1 LITKFHQA
9 IRHTVIGRSLRVL
22 SPKDRRK
29 LGIVTLVQ
37 VSLAFLDLLGV
48 AAIGLLGALSVS
60 GLQSAAPNE
69 RILSVLKFLHIQNE
83 SFQQQAFVLAI
94 LAGSLLVGR
103 TFLSIFFTR
112 RILFF
117 MTNRGAKISSDLV
130 AKLLGQPLL
139 VVQSRTTQET
149 LFAITSGV
157 QIIVLQVL
165 ASSAVLASDISLLA
179 VMSVGLF
186 VVDPSTA
193 IGTVSVFGLVALF
206 LHKIMHTRAGI
217 LGAELS
223 KLSIISNEKIVE
235 VLSSYRESIVRN
247 RRDFYAREIG
257 KTRVLLA
264 DRQAEA
270 SFMPFIS
277 KYVLESTI
285 VLGALGI
292 GAVQFIFQDTAH
304 AVSTLAV
311 FLAAGT
317 RVAPAVF
324 RVQQGVIQIRQ
335 GFASASPTLELIE
348 TLGDET
354 LIENHIDTVDTIHE
368 GFIPKI
374 TVKNVS
380 LTYPN
385 RHEPAVDQVTLD
397 IEAGILIAFVG
408 PSGAGK
414 TTLIDILLGVL
425 SPDVGTVTISGLAP
439 RDAISKWPGATAYV
453 PQDVLIVSGS
463 IRDNVALG
471 YPPEAATD
479 ALVMSAIGVAQ
490 LQKFVQDSPMGL
502 DSDVGERG
510 FKLSGGQRQRLGIA
524 RAMFTKPQLLVLD
537 EATSSLDAET
547 EASISAAI
555 NGLRG
560 TTTIFMIAHRLSTV
574 RNADLVVYLDAGKV
588 VATGS
593 FEEVRKAVPNFER
606 QAKLMGL

>member
-1 LITKFHQA
+1 MVKLRAIMHQS
-9 IRHTVIGRSLRVL
+9 IIGRSLRVL
-22 SPKDRRK
+22 NRNDRHK
-29 LGIVTLVQ
+29 LGIVTLIQ
-37 VSLAFLDLLGV
+37 VGLSFLDLLGV
-48 AAIGLLGALSVS
+48 AVVGLLGALSVS
-60 GLQSAAPNE
+60 GLQSQPPNN

-83 SFQQQAFVLAI
+83 TFQHQAFLLAI
-94 LAGSLLVGR
+94 LAAILLIGR
-103 TFLSIFFTR
+103 TLLSIFITR
-112 RILFF
+112 RVLFF
-117 MTNRGAKISSDLV
+117 MTNRGSKISSDLV
-130 AKLLGQPLL
+130 ARLLAQPLL

-149 LFAITSGV
+149 LFALTAGV

-165 ASSAVLASDISLLA
+165 ASSVVLASDISLLV
-179 VMSVGLF
+179 VMGIGLLII
-186 VVDPSTA
+186 DSSTA
-193 IGTVSVFGLVALF
+193 IGTISVFGLVALF
-206 LHKIMHTRAGI
+206 LHKTMNARAGI
-217 LGAELS
+217 LGARLS
-223 KLSIISNEKIVE
+223 NLNISSNEKIVE

-257 KTRVLLA
+257 KTRLLVA
-264 DRQAEA
+264 DTQAEI

-292 GAVQFIFQDTAH
+292 GAVQFIFSDTAH

-335 GFASASPTLELIE
+335 GFASASPALELIE
-348 TLGDET
+348 TLGDNV
-354 LIENHIDTVDTIHE
+354 LVENRIDTVDTAHE
-368 GFIPKI
+368 GFIPEI
-374 TVKNVS
+374 AAKNVS

-385 RHEPAVDQVTLD
+385 SYGPAVDHVSLQ
-397 IEAGILIAFVG
+397 IQAGILIAFVG

-414 TTLIDILLGVL
+414 TTLIDIFLGVL
-425 SPDVGTVTISGLAP
+425 TPNVGAVTISGLTP
-439 RDAISKWPGATAYV
+439 KDAISKWPGATAYV
-453 PQDVLIVSGS
+453 PQDVLIVNGS
-463 IRDNVALG
+463 IRENVALG

-479 ALVMSAIGVAQ
+479 ELVLSAIDVAQ

-524 RAMFTKPQLLVLD
+524 RAMFTKPRLLVLD

-560 TTTIFMIAHRLSTV
+560 STTILMIAHRLSTV
-574 RNADLVVYLDAGKV
+574 RNADLVVYLNEGKV
-588 VATGS
+588 LATGT
-593 FEEVRKAVPNFER
+593 FEDVRKAVPNFER
-606 QAKLMGL
+606 QARLMGL

>member
-1 LITKFHQA
+1 MQLGPI
-9 IRHTVIGRSLRVL
+9 IRQSIIGRSLQVL
-22 SPKDRRK
+22 NRNDRRK
-29 LGIVTLVQ
+29 LGIVTLIQ
-37 VSLAFLDLLGV
+37 MSLSLLDLLGV
-48 AAIGLLGALSVS
+48 AVVGLLGALSVS
-60 GLQSAAPNE
+60 GLQNAVPDN
-69 RILSVLKFLHIQNE
+69 RILMVLKFLHIQNE
-83 SFQQQAFVLAI
+83 TFQYQAFILAI
-94 LAGSLLVGR
+94 LAAALLVGR
-103 TFLSIFFTR
+103 TALSIFFTR

-117 MTNRGAKISSDLV
+117 MTNRGAMISSNLV
-130 AKLLGQPLL
+130 ARLLAQTLL

-149 LFAITSGV
+149 LFAITTGV

-165 ASSAVLASDISLLA
+165 ASSVVLASDISLL
-179 VMSVGLF
+179 VVLGVGLF
-186 VVDPSTA
+186 ILDPSTA
-193 IGTVSVFGLVALF
+193 IGTISVFGLVALF
-206 LHKIMHTRAGI
+206 LHKTMHTRAGI
-217 LGAELS
+217 LGTRYSNLNIS
-223 KLSIISNEKIVE
+223 SNEKIVE
-235 VLSSYRESIVRN
+235 VLGSYRESIVRN
-247 RRDFYAREIG
+247 RRDFYAREIR
-257 KTRVLLA
+257 KTRLLLT
-264 DRQAEA
+264 DIQAEM

-292 GAVQFIFQDTAH
+292 GGLQFIFQDSAK
-304 AVSTLAV
+304 AISTLAV

-348 TLGDET
+348 TLSDSK
-354 LIENHIDTVDTIHE
+354 LVENHIDTVDTVHE
-368 GFIPKI
+368 GFIPEI
-374 TVKNVS
+374 AAKNLS

-385 RHEPAVDQVTLD
+385 RHEPTVDQVSLEIPT
-397 IEAGILIAFVG
+397 GILIAFVG

-425 SPDVGTVTISGLAP
+425 TPNTGTVTISGLTP

-463 IRDNVALG
+463 IRENVALG

-479 ALVMSAIGVAQ
+479 ELVMSAIEIAQ
-490 LQKFVQDSPMGL
+490 LQRFILDTPLGVDSQ
-502 DSDVGERG
+502 VGERG
-510 FKLSGGQRQRLGIA
+510 FNLSGGQRQRLGIA
-524 RAMFTKPQLLVLD
+524 RAMFTKPRLLVLD

-547 EASISAAI
+547 EASISTAI

-560 TTTIFMIAHRLSTV
+560 STTILMIAHRLSTV

-588 VATGS
+588 LAAGS
-593 FEEVRKAVPNFER
+593 FEQVRTAVPNFER

>member
-1 LITKFHQA
+1 MKLRA
-9 IRHTVIGRSLRVL
+9 IIRQTIIGRSLGVL
-22 SPKDRRK
+22 NRNDRRK
-29 LGIVTLVQ
+29 LGIVTLIQ
-37 VSLAFLDLLGV
+37 VSLSFLDLLGV
-48 AAIGLLGALSVS
+48 AAVGLLGALSVS
-60 GLQSAAPNE
+60 GLQSAAPNN

-83 SFQQQAFVLAI
+83 TFQHQAFVLAI
-94 LAGSLLVGR
+94 LAASLLIGR
-103 TFLSIFFTR
+103 TLLSIFFTR
-112 RILFF
+112 RVLFF
-117 MTNRGAKISSDLV
+117 MTNRGTKISSDLV
-130 AKLLGQPLL
+130 ARLLAQPLL

-149 LFAITSGV
+149 LFAITTGV

-165 ASSAVLASDISLLA
+165 ASSAVLASDISLLV
-179 VMSVGLF
+179 VMGIGLF
-186 VVDPSTA
+186 VIDPSTA
-193 IGTVSVFGLVALF
+193 IGTISVFGLVALF
-206 LHKIMHTRAGI
+206 LHKTMHKRAGI
-217 LGAELS
+217 LGARLS
-223 KLSIISNEKIVE
+223 NLNISSNEKIVE

-257 KTRVLLA
+257 KTRLLVA
-264 DRQAEA
+264 DTQAEI

-292 GAVQFIFQDTAH
+292 GAVQFIFLDTAH

-348 TLGDET
+348 TLGDDT
-354 LIENHIDTVDTIHE
+354 LVENRIDTVDTAHE
-368 GFIPKI
+368 GFIPEI
-374 TVKNVS
+374 AAKNVS
-380 LTYPN
+380 LTYPKN
-385 RHEPAVDQVTLD
+385 HKPAVDHVSLEIQ
-397 IEAGILIAFVG
+397 AGILIAFVG

-425 SPDVGTVTISGLAP
+425 TPNAGTVTISGLTP
-439 RDAISKWPGATAYV
+439 KDAISKWPGATAYV

-463 IRDNVALG
+463 IRENVALG

-479 ALVMSAIGVAQ
+479 TLVMNAIQVAQ

-524 RAMFTKPQLLVLD
+524 RAMFTKPRLLVLD

-560 TTTIFMIAHRLSTV
+560 STTIFMIAHRLSTV

-588 VATGS
+588 IATGT
-593 FEEVRKAVPNFER
+593 FGEVRKVVPNFEH

>member
-1 LITKFHQA
+1 MVKLRA
-9 IRHTVIGRSLRVL
+9 MIRQTIIGRSLRVL
-22 SPKDRRK
+22 NRNDRRK
-29 LGIVTLVQ
+29 LGIVTLIQ
-37 VSLAFLDLLGV
+37 VSLSFLDLLGV

-60 GLQSAAPNE
+60 GLQSAAPNK

-83 SFQQQAFVLAI
+83 TFQNQAFVLAI
-94 LAGSLLVGR
+94 LAASLLVGR
-103 TFLSIFFTR
+103 TVLSIFFTR

-117 MTNRGAKISSDLV
+117 MTNRGAVISSNLV
-130 AKLLGQPLL
+130 ARLLAQPLL
-139 VVQSRTTQET
+139 VVQTRTTQET
-149 LFAITSGV
+149 LFAITTGV

-165 ASSAVLASDISLLA
+165 TSSAVLTSDISLLT

-186 VVDPSTA
+186 VIDPSTA
-193 IGTVSVFGLVALF
+193 IGTISVFALVALF
-206 LHKIMHTRAGI
+206 LHKSMHTRAGI

-223 KLSIISNEKIVE
+223 NLNISSNEKIVE

-257 KTRVLLA
+257 KTRLVLA
-264 DRQAEA
+264 DTQAEI
-270 SFMPFIS
+270 SFMPYIS

-354 LIENHIDTVDTIHE
+354 LVENHIDTVDTEHE
-368 GFIPKI
+368 GFIPEI
-374 TVKNVS
+374 TAKSVS

-385 RHEPAVDQVTLD
+385 RHEPAVDQVSLD
-397 IEAGILIAFVG
+397 IQAGILIAFVG

-425 SPDVGTVTISGLAP
+425 SPNTGTVAISGLIP

-463 IRDNVALG
+463 IRENVALG

-479 ALVMSAIGVAQ
+479 ELVMSAIEVAQ

-502 DSDVGERG
+502 ESDVGERG

-524 RAMFTKPQLLVLD
+524 RAMFTKPRLLVLD

-547 EASISAAI
+547 EASISTAI

-560 TTTIFMIAHRLSTV
+560 STTIFMIAHRLSTV

-588 VATGS
+588 IATGS

>member
-1 LITKFHQA
+1 MVRFRVM
-9 IRHTVIGRSLRVL
+9 IRQTIIGRSLRVL
-22 SPKDRRK
+22 NSNDRRK
-29 LGIVTLVQ
+29 LGFVTAIQ
-37 VSLAFLDLLGV
+37 VSLSFLDLLGV

-60 GLQSAAPNE
+60 GLQSASPNE

-83 SFQQQAFVLAI
+83 TFQRQVFVLAI
-94 LAGSLLVGR
+94 LATSLLVGR
-103 TFLSIFFTR
+103 TLLSIFFTR

-117 MTNRGAKISSDLV
+117 MTNRGAKISSNLV
-130 AKLLGQPLL
+130 ARLLAEPLL
-139 VVQSRTTQET
+139 VVQSRSTQET
-149 LFAITSGV
+149 LFAITTGV
-157 QIIVLQVL
+157 QIVVLQVL
-165 ASSAVLASDISLLA
+165 ASSSVLASDISLLT
-179 VMSVGLF
+179 VMSIGLF
-186 VVDPSTA
+186 VIDPSTA

-206 LHKIMHTRAGI
+206 LHKSMHTRAGI

-223 KLSIISNEKIVE
+223 NLNISSNEKIVE

-247 RRDFYAREIG
+247 RRDYYAREIG
-257 KTRVLLA
+257 KTRLTLA
-264 DRQAEA
+264 DTQAEI

-285 VLGALGI
+285 ILGALGI
-292 GAVQFIFQDTAH
+292 GAAQFIFQDTAQ

-348 TLGDET
+348 TLGDNM
-354 LIENHIDTVDTIHE
+354 LIENHIDTVDTAHE
-368 GFIPKI
+368 GFIPEI
-374 TVKNVS
+374 SARNVS
-380 LTYPN
+380 FTYPN
-385 RHEPAVDQVTLD
+385 RHEPAVDQVSLE
-397 IEAGILIAFVG
+397 IQAGILIAFVG

-425 SPDVGTVTISGLAP
+425 SPNAGTVTISGLTP

-463 IRDNVALG
+463 IRENVTLG

-479 ALVMSAIGVAQ
+479 ELVMSAIEVAQ

-524 RAMFTKPQLLVLD
+524 RAMFTKPRLLVLD

-547 EASISAAI
+547 EASISTAI

-560 TTTIFMIAHRLSTV
+560 STTIFMIAHRLSTV

-588 VATGS
+588 MATGS
-593 FEEVRKAVPNFER
+593 FEEVRNAVPNFER
-606 QAKLMGL
+606 QAQLMGL

>member
-1 LITKFHQA
+1 MAKLRGIMRQT
-9 IRHTVIGRSLRVL
+9 IMGRSLRVL
-22 SPKDRRK
+22 NRNDRHK
-29 LGIVTLVQ
+29 LGIVTLIQ
-37 VSLAFLDLLGV
+37 VGLSFLDLLGV
-48 AAIGLLGALSVS
+48 AVVGLLGALSVS
-60 GLQSAAPNE
+60 GLQSQEPNN
-69 RILSVLKFLHIQNE
+69 RILTVLKFLHIQNE
-83 SFQQQAFVLAI
+83 TFQHQAFVLAI
-94 LAGSLLVGR
+94 LAASLLIGR
-103 TFLSIFFTR
+103 TFLSIFITR
-112 RILFF
+112 RVLFF
-117 MTNRGAKISSDLV
+117 MTNRGTKISSDLV
-130 AKLLGQPLL
+130 ARLLAQPLL

-149 LFAITSGV
+149 LFAVTTGV

-165 ASSAVLASDISLLA
+165 ASSVVLASDISLLA
-179 VMSVGLF
+179 VMGIGLF
-186 VVDPSTA
+186 VIDPSTA
-193 IGTVSVFGLVALF
+193 IGTISVFGMVALF
-206 LHKIMHTRAGI
+206 LHKTMNMRAGI
-217 LGAELS
+217 LGARLS
-223 KLSIISNEKIVE
+223 NLNISSNEKIVE

-257 KTRVLLA
+257 KTRLLVA
-264 DRQAEA
+264 DTQAEI

-292 GAVQFIFQDTAH
+292 GAVQFIFLDTAH

-348 TLGDET
+348 TLGDN
-354 LIENHIDTVDTIHE
+354 IMVENRIDTVDTAHE

-374 TVKNVS
+374 AVKNVS
-380 LTYPN
+380 LTYPKSY
-385 RHEPAVDQVTLD
+385 EPAVDHVSLEIQ
-397 IEAGILIAFVG
+397 AGILVAFVG

-414 TTLIDILLGVL
+414 TTLVDILLGVL
-425 SPDVGTVTISGLAP
+425 TPNVGAVTISGLTP
-439 RDAISKWPGATAYV
+439 KDAISKWPGATAYV

-463 IRDNVALG
+463 IRENVALG

-479 ALVMSAIGVAQ
+479 ELVMSAIEVAQ

-524 RAMFTKPQLLVLD
+524 RAMFTKPRLLVLD

-560 TTTIFMIAHRLSTV
+560 STTIFMIAHRLSTV
-574 RNADLVVYLDAGKV
+574 RNADLVVYLNAGKV
-588 VATGS
+588 IATGT